1 LVKKKNDIPEIG
13 KKINRSI
20 NIFKRNPSKIYFSL
34 FFLYLFGLAT
44 FLFINLTS
52 DTTISIEEN
61 AINESIKLNDNP
73 ITLVSR
79 TINGKNNLVKIAFYY
94 DNESRSEL
102 QNMNLDFDTI
112 SFSDMNYSLE
122 TEVIRATENYY
133 VVFLKDVP
141 ENFGALSTTI
151 IEDKSNLNSTLSS
164 EISDSKSS
172 DSIEN
177 SSDTLSIKVRGLEE
191 SFEINNDL
199 EIENKTYYAKESVD
213 YEININDQ
221 LIKEYEENILSLTDN
236 NLNIDT
242 DIEKINADIPYEL
255 EEKIPDLE
263 KEIITFE
270 EKKIENKTEINKI
283 TDQIKEIND
292 QIKLLKI
299 KKNDIK

>member
-20 NIFKRNPSKIYFSL
+20 NTFKRNPSKIYFSL
-34 FFLYLFGLAT
+34 FFLYLFGLGT

-61 AINESIKLNDNP
+61 AVNESIKLNDNP